1 MAKKVTEDKK
11 PKKAAAP
18 KKEKTVKKK
27 SPATRKKVVEDI
39 PDEEPKGIIQDTA
52 ADAAA
57 DAPADLRGRKR
68 AGRPNNT
75 ERARTESIDE
85 KVALICADWL
95 DDIKAARK
103 TISVKD
109 KIKGLP
115 NMLKHLVRDDDVD
128 DESEVTLILLA
139 DRYLGAQKQ
148 FKDAEEQSRRE
159 VQQAVTRNAK
169 QSNKPKQKDDE

>member
-27 SPATRKKVVEDI
+27 SPTVRKKKVEDI
-39 PDEEPKGIIQDTA
+39 PDEEPKGIIQDT
-52 ADAAA
+52 AA

-103 TISVKD
+103 TISIKD

-169 QSNKPKQKDDE
+169 QSNRPKQKDGE